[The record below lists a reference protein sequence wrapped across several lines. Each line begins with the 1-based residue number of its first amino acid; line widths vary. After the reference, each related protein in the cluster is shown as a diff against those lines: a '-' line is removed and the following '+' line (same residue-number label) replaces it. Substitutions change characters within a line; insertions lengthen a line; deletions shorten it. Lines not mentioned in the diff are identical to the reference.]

1 MKFIIKVND
10 KVVYAINSQ
19 YKDKKKGYINAQ
31 ELINKFLN
39 DSNIENYKM
48 VLEH

>member
-1 MKFIIKVND
+1 MKFIIKVNN
-10 KVVYAINSQ
+10 KVVYAVNSQ

-39 DSNIENYKM
+39 DANIEHYKM

>member
-10 KVVYAINSQ
+10 KAVYTVDSQ
-19 YKDKKKGYINAQ
+19 YKDTKKGYINAQ

-39 DSNIENYKM
+39 TKGIENYKM

>member
-10 KVVYAINSQ
+10 KAVYTVYSQ
-19 YKDKKKGYINAQ
+19 CNDAKKGYIRAQ

-39 DSNIENYKM
+39 TKDIENYKM

>member
-10 KVVYAINSQ
+10 KAVYTVDSQ
-19 YKDKKKGYINAQ
+19 YKDTKKGYINAQ

-39 DSNIENYKM
+39 TNGIEHYKM

>member
-1 MKFIIKVND
+1 MKFIIKVNN
-10 KVVYAINSQ
+10 KAVYTVLSQ
-19 YKDKKKGYINAQ
+19 YEDTKKGYIRAQ

-39 DSNIENYKM
+39 DTNIENYKM

>member
-10 KVVYAINSQ
+10 KTVYTVDSQ
-19 YKDKKKGYINAQ
+19 YKDTKKGYINAQ

-39 DSNIENYKM
+39 TKNIENYKM

>member
-39 DSNIENYKM
+39 DTNIEHYKM

>member
-1 MKFIIKVND
+1 MKFIIKVDN

-19 YKDKKKGYINAQ
+19 YKDKKKGYVNAQ

-39 DSNIENYKM
+39 AKCIDHYKM

>member
-1 MKFIIKVND
+1 MKFIIKVNN
-10 KVVYAINSQ
+10 KVVYAVNSQ
-19 YKDKKKGYINAQ
+19 YKDKKKGYVNAQ

-39 DSNIENYKM
+39 DTNVEHYKM

>member
-10 KVVYAINSQ
+10 KAVYTVDSQ
-19 YKDKKKGYINAQ
+19 YKDTKKGYIRAQ

-39 DSNIENYKM
+39 AKDIENYKM

>member
-1 MKFIIKVND
+1 MKFIIKVNN
-10 KVVYAINSQ
+10 KVVYAVNSQ

-39 DSNIENYKM
+39 DSNAEHYKM

>member
-10 KVVYAINSQ
+10 KIVYTVDSQ

-39 DSNIENYKM
+39 TKDIENYKM

>member
-1 MKFIIKVND
+1 MKFIIKVNN
-10 KVVYAINSQ
+10 KVVYAVNSQ
-19 YKDKKKGYINAQ
+19 YTDKKKGYINAQ

-39 DSNIENYKM
+39 DSNTKHYKM

>member
-1 MKFIIKVND
+1 MKFIIKVNN
-10 KVVYAINSQ
+10 KVVYAVNSQ

-39 DSNIENYKM
+39 DSNTEYYKM

>member
-10 KVVYAINSQ
+10 KAVCTINSQ
-19 YKDKKKGYINAQ
+19 YKDAKKGYINAQ

-39 DSNIENYKM
+39 TKDIENYKM

>member
-1 MKFIIKVND
+1 MKFIIKVNN

-39 DSNIENYKM
+39 DSNTEHYKM

>member
-1 MKFIIKVND
+1 MKFIIKVNN

-19 YKDKKKGYINAQ
+19 YKDTKKGYINAQ

-39 DSNIENYKM
+39 DTNIEHYKM

>member
-1 MKFIIKVND
+1 MKFIIKVNN
-10 KVVYAINSQ
+10 KVVYAVDSHH
-19 YKDKKKGYINAQ
+19 KDTKNGYANAQ

-39 DSNIENYKM
+39 DTNTEHYKM

>member
-1 MKFIIKVND
+1 MKFIIKVNN

-39 DSNIENYKM
+39 DTSIEHYKM

>member
-1 MKFIIKVND
+1 MKFIIKVNN
-10 KVVYAINSQ
+10 KVVYAVNSQ
-19 YKDKKKGYINAQ
+19 YNDRKQGYIRAQ

-39 DSNIENYKM
+39 DTNIEHYKM

>member
-1 MKFIIKVND
+1 MKFMIKVDN

-19 YKDKKKGYINAQ
+19 YKDKKKGYVNAQ

-39 DSNIENYKM
+39 DTNIEHYKM

>member
-1 MKFIIKVND
+1 MKFIIKVNN
-10 KVVYAINSQ
+10 KTVYTVDSQ
-19 YKDKKKGYINAQ
+19 YKDAKKGYIRAQ

-39 DSNIENYKM
+39 TKDIENYKM

>member
-1 MKFIIKVND
+1 MKFIIKVNG
-10 KVVYAINSQ
+10 KAVYTILSQ
-19 YKDKKKGYINAQ
+19 YDDKKTGYIRAQ

-39 DSNIENYKM
+39 DANIDNYKM